1 MPHPHDFALLNDLL
15 DGRLAGE
22 AALELRRRIAD
33 EPDLSAAWDDLQR
46 MREGLKALPSPAVP
60 AGFLDSVRSR
70 AGLSTVQEPGAGAPS
85 LAREPGRIFRLRP
98 VRPWMLAAAGLGVVA
113 GVAAWLAAGKQS
125 EETQP
130 GTATAARPTYRQA
143 ASSNAKETSPAD
155 EVSGSRQGEVPPPG
169 ETRPGD
175 LGASDRRAGKGSPP
189 DAAAPASGPSAKPL
203 PAGAPGRFG

>member
-1 MPHPHDFALLNDLL
+1 LL

-70 AGLSTVQEPGAGAPS
+70 AGLSTMNEVGSGTGPPS
-85 LAREPGRIFRLRP
+85 LAKEPGRIFRLRP

-143 ASSNAKETSPAD
+143 ASSNAK
-155 EVSGSRQGEVPPPG
+155 
-169 ETRPGD
+169 
-175 LGASDRRAGKGSPP
+175 
-189 DAAAPASGPSAKPL
+189 
-203 PAGAPGRFG
+203 